1 MEHEKKLKFFF
12 VAIILVVVLLTIF
25 GIMINVISNRHIAQK
40 IAEDHDTLKGAY
52 AEYREINSMAD
63 NVNMAA
69 SMPWSVDVQSQID
82 GTVTHV
88 LVKHGDIVKAGD
100 ILCYVE
106 NKNLEISV
114 AGAEADISEA
124 RINLRNLELNV
135 NRNTQLLAQEAVS
148 QAEYDT
154 SVAQRDAMQDHI
166 ASLETK
172 KAGLM
177 EQQNKLVVRAP
188 QDGVVIRIY
197 TKEGTYLSP
206 GRAIL
211 LLGKTDNLQ
220 VRFGLSLE
228 QAQRLL
234 HHGAQELTMEIP
246 DELLSYRI
254 YPLDKEYVKEQAH
267 NVFFIK
273 NLRLTPDLDSGA
285 SSYTLYG
292 EVENGGQYLE
302 PTTYNKVKLYS
313 SATHKVLSVPR
324 EAVKKAEDNQGD
336 YCVYLLDDNNR
347 VMIRQVV
354 CGIKNENY
362 VEILDGLQQGDRVLL
377 TTRSF
382 IQEGEQVKLSM
393 ED

>member
-40 IAEDHDTLKGAY
+40 LAEDHDTLKGAY

-69 SMPWSVDVQSQID
+69 FMPWSVDVQSQVD
-82 GTVTHV
+82 GTVAHM

-100 ILCYVE
+100 VLCYVE
-106 NKNLEISV
+106 NKNLEINV

-124 RINLRNLELNV
+124 RVNLQNLELNV

-154 SVAQRDAMQDHI
+154 AVAQRDAMQDHI

-172 KAGLM
+172 KASLQ
-177 EQQNKLVVRAP
+177 EQQNKLVVRVP

-206 GRAIL
+206 GKAIL

-220 VRFGLSLE
+220 VRFGLSQE

-254 YPLDKEYVKEQAH
+254 YPIDKEYVKEQAH
-267 NVFFIK
+267 NVFSIK
-273 NLRLTPDLDSGA
+273 KLRLTPDLDSGA
-285 SSYTLYG
+285 TSYTLYG

-302 PTTYNKVKLYS
+302 PTTYNKVRLYS
-313 SATHKVLSVPR
+313 SSSHEVLSVPR

-336 YCVYLLDDNNR
+336 CVYLLDDNNR
-347 VMIRQVV
+347 VIIRKVV

-362 VEILDGLQQGDRVLL
+362 VEILNGLQEGDRVLL

-382 IQEGEQVKLSM
+382 IQEGVQVKLSM

>member
-40 IAEDHDTLKGAY
+40 LAEDHDTLKGAY

-69 SMPWSVDVQSQID
+69 FMPWSVDVQSQVD
-82 GTVTHV
+82 GTVAHM

-100 ILCYVE
+100 VLCYVE
-106 NKNLEISV
+106 NKNLEINV

-124 RINLRNLELNV
+124 RVNLQNLELNV

-154 SVAQRDAMQDHI
+154 AVAQRDAMQDHI

-172 KAGLM
+172 KASLQ

-206 GRAIL
+206 GKAIL

-220 VRFGLSLE
+220 VRFGLSQE

-254 YPLDKEYVKEQAH
+254 YPIDKEYVKEQAH
-267 NVFFIK
+267 NVFSIK
-273 NLRLTPDLDSGA
+273 KLRLTPDLDSGA
-285 SSYTLYG
+285 TSYTLYG

-302 PTTYNKVKLYS
+302 PTTYNKVRLYS
-313 SATHKVLSVPR
+313 SSSHEVLSVPR

-336 YCVYLLDDNNR
+336 CVYLLDDNNR
-347 VMIRQVV
+347 VIIRKVV

-362 VEILDGLQQGDRVLL
+362 VEILNGLQEGDRVLL

-382 IQEGEQVKLSM
+382 IQEGVQVKLSM

>member
-1 MEHEKKLKFFF
+1 
-12 VAIILVVVLLTIF
+12 
-25 GIMINVISNRHIAQK
+25 
-40 IAEDHDTLKGAY
+40 
-52 AEYREINSMAD
+52 
-63 NVNMAA
+63 
-69 SMPWSVDVQSQID
+69 
-82 GTVTHV
+82 
-88 LVKHGDIVKAGD
+88 
-100 ILCYVE
+100 
-106 NKNLEISV
+106 
-114 AGAEADISEA
+114 
-124 RINLRNLELNV
+124 
-135 NRNTQLLAQEAVS
+135 
-148 QAEYDT
+148 
-154 SVAQRDAMQDHI
+154 
-166 ASLETK
+166 
-172 KAGLM
+172 
-177 EQQNKLVVRAP
+177 
-188 QDGVVIRIY
+188 
-197 TKEGTYLSP
+197 
-206 GRAIL
+206 
-211 LLGKTDNLQ
+211 
-220 VRFGLSLE
+220 
-228 QAQRLL
+228 
-234 HHGAQELTMEIP
+234 MEIP

-267 NVFFIK
+267 NVFSIK

>member
-40 IAEDHDTLKGAY
+40 IAKNHNTLKSTY

-82 GTVTHV
+82 GTVVHM

-154 SVAQRDAMQDHI
+154 SVAKRDAMRDHI

-177 EQQNKLVVRAP
+177 EQQNKLVIRAP

-228 QAQRLL
+228 QAQRLM

-254 YPLDKEYVKEQAH
+254 YPVDKEYVKEQAH
-267 NVFFIK
+267 NVFSIK
-273 NLRLTPDLDSGA
+273 KLRLIPDLDSGA

-302 PTTYNKVKLYS
+302 PTTYNKVKLCS
-313 SATHKVLSVPR
+313 SSTHEVLSVPR
-324 EAVKKAEDNQGD
+324 EAVKKAEDNQRD
-336 YCVYLLDDNNR
+336 CVYLLDDNNR
-347 VMIRQVV
+347 VMVRQVV

-382 IQEGEQVKLSM
+382 IQEGVQVKLSM

>member
-82 GTVTHV
+82 GTVVHM

-154 SVAQRDAMQDHI
+154 SVAKRDAMRDHI

-177 EQQNKLVVRAP
+177 EQQNKLVIRAP

-228 QAQRLL
+228 QAQRLM

-254 YPLDKEYVKEQAH
+254 YPVDKEYVKEQAH
-267 NVFFIK
+267 NVFSIK
-273 NLRLTPDLDSGA
+273 KLRLTPDLDSGA

-302 PTTYNKVKLYS
+302 PTTYNKVKLCS
-313 SATHKVLSVPR
+313 SSTHEVLSVPR
-324 EAVKKAEDNQGD
+324 
-336 YCVYLLDDNNR
+336 
-347 VMIRQVV
+347 
-354 CGIKNENY
+354 
-362 VEILDGLQQGDRVLL
+362 
-377 TTRSF
+377 
-382 IQEGEQVKLSM
+382 
-393 ED
+393 